1 MVGVPA
7 TFIPVMRVMPGVWS
21 KLTAAAH
28 TVPYQF
34 AILGNPGAKT
44 RLLPDQQ
51 HNLAAKAIA
60 PVLAEFFAS

>member
-7 TFIPVMRVMPGVWS
+7 IFIPVMRVTGVWS

-28 TVPYQF
+28 TVPYEF

>member
-1 MVGVPA
+1 
-7 TFIPVMRVMPGVWS
+7 VWS

-28 TVPYQF
+28 TVPYEF